1 MPEVRNTEKK
11 KKKFSLIDNFVVMGL
26 VSTILLWG
34 GLVLNGRLFKQP
46 LNNLLEM
53 LSPGCTTTDVG
64 STALTYVRF
73 QGIWLLVLLIIILI
87 PRNRPIL
94 KSLTTKTKG
103 NTLKM
108 FAVGLLCGLGANLLC
123 AFIAMLTGDV
133 RISFVSFQPISLL
146 IVFVAML
153 IQSGAEELIYR
164 IFAHQHMVRRYGN
177 HVFAALVIVPVFAIN
192 HALNPGFGFV
202 PFLGLCGLGLLCA
215 ALVIWMD
222 SPWAAIA
229 AHTAWNFCQNIILGL
244 PNSGGV
250 ATYSVFKLET
260 ATDSFAYNVVFGPE
274 GAITATIILLAATG
288 LIAWWGTKHKIV
300 PTNIW
305 DTEA

>member
-1 MPEVRNTEKK
+1 MSEVRNTEKK

-34 GLVLNGRLFKQP
+34 GLVLNGVLFKR
-46 LNNLLEM
+46 LLIKFLEM
-53 LSPGCTTTDVG
+53 LSPGCTVTDVG
-64 STALTYVRF
+64 ATALSYVRF
-73 QGIWLLVLLIIILI
+73 MGIWLLVMLLIILI

-94 KSLTTKTKG
+94 KALTTKTRG
-103 NTLKM
+103 NTPKM
-108 FAVGLLCGLGANLLC
+108 FAVGLGVGLGTNLLC
-123 AFIAMLTGDV
+123 AVIAMLHGDI
-133 RISFVSFQPISLL
+133 RITFVSFQPISFLL
-146 IVFVAML
+146 VFVTIM

-177 HVFAALVIVPVFAIN
+177 HVFAAVVIVPVFVMN
-192 HALNPGFGFV
+192 HVGNPGFGFV

-215 ALVIWMD
+215 AMVIYLD

-229 AHTAWNFCQNIILGL
+229 VHTAWNFCQNIILGL

-250 ATYSVFKLET
+250 ATYSVFKLE
-260 ATDSFAYNVVFGPE
+260 AVKDSFAYNVVFGPE
-274 GAITATIILLAATG
+274 GAITAAIILLIATG
-288 LIAWWGTKHKIV
+288 LVAWWGTKHKIV

-305 DTEA
+305 DAEA

>member
-1 MPEVRNTEKK
+1 MSELKNTEKK
-11 KKKFSLIDNFVVMGL
+11 KRKFSLLDNFVVMGL

-34 GLVLNGRLFKQP
+34 GLILNGRLFKQP

-64 STALTYVRF
+64 ALALSYVRF
-73 QGIWLLVLLIIILI
+73 QGIWLLVLLVIILI
-87 PRNRPIL
+87 PFNRPIL

-108 FAVGLLCGLGANLLC
+108 FAVGLGFGLGANLLC
-123 AFIAMLTGDV
+123 AFIAMLTGDI
-133 RISFVSFQPISLL
+133 RISFVSFQPVSLL
-146 IVFVAML
+146 IIFVTIL

-177 HVFAALVIVPVFAIN
+177 HVVAALVVVPVFAIN
-192 HALNPGFGFV
+192 HALNPGFGLV
-202 PFLGLCGLGLLCA
+202 PFLSLCGLGLLCA

-229 AHTAWNFCQNIILGL
+229 AHTTWNFCQSILLGL
-244 PNSGGV
+244 PNSGAV
-250 ATYSVFKLET
+250 ASYSVFKLET
-260 ATDSFAYNVVFGPE
+260 ATDSFAYSTGFGLE
-274 GAITATIILLAATG
+274 GGITAAIILLITAG
-288 LIAWWGTKHKIV
+288 LIIWWGTKHKIIS
-300 PTNIW
+300 TNIW